1 MDLPTSAVVPDTP
14 ATTTA
19 ADDRCP
25 LCEHWKCRCPRP
37 ASRRLAAAGIIRRT
51 GDRTLRIT
59 ATQAGVTG
67 SIRRAG
73 AR

>member
-1 MDLPTSAVVPDTP
+1 MISRTPT
-14 ATTTA
+14 
-19 ADDRCP
+19 
-25 LCEHWKCRCPRP
+25 H
-37 ASRRLAAAGIIRRT
+37 RRLIATGIIRRT

-67 SIRRAG
+67 SIRPAG